1 MSISSAIDALSS
13 LLGDRL
19 SRSKSDLD
27 IHGQSE
33 THFAHM
39 PPDAVA
45 YPTSTAEVAEVV
57 KACAVHNCP
66 ITPEARAHRLRGTAS
81 PRAAGSRS
89 ILAGWIQS

>member
-13 LLGDRL
+13 FLGDRL

-27 IHGQSE
+27 IH

-45 YPTSTAEVAEVV
+45 YPTSTAEVAAVV
-57 KACAVHNCP
+57 KTCAVHNCP
-66 ITPEARAHRLRGTAS
+66 VIPWVTGTS
-81 PRAAGSRS
+81 LEGHS
-89 ILAGWIQS
+89 LALHGGVTVDLGRMDAI